1 MIWAEVWNLL
11 FVRKLLK
18 NKFLFVCVKGKFGSR
33 NPDRHGWFSTSAAPL
48 ISASSRELAR
58 KNSVLRHTH
67 GGGLCALRWRKSTYR
82 LVSDFC
88 FRFAPF
94 TWRHRMQRMPQAD
107 DIIFVMS
114 HAQIYIEWR
123 ITYLIVNLRM
133 QHNRDYALSLYAC
146 VARSASCEWL
156 IISLCKY
163 RKRSILSGK
172 AIKQTT
178 EFHEFLREW
187 ERPLFQA
194 WERARW
200 KRRETR
206 VVSV

>member
-1 MIWAEVWNLL
+1 MSWYLCWSFLC
-11 FVRKLLK
+11 K
-18 NKFLFVCVKGKFGSR
+18 LFVCVKGKSEAEIQTDTDDFLPPLRRLSPPPPANSHANTACSDTLTEAGYARCGNENQPTVLSWILL
-33 NPDRHGWFSTSAAPL
+33 PDLPHLLDGTVCHAC
-48 ISASSRELAR
+48 
-58 KNSVLRHTH
+58 T
-67 GGGLCALRWRKSTYR
+67 
-82 LVSDFC
+82 
-88 FRFAPF
+88 
-94 TWRHRMQRMPQAD
+94 QAD